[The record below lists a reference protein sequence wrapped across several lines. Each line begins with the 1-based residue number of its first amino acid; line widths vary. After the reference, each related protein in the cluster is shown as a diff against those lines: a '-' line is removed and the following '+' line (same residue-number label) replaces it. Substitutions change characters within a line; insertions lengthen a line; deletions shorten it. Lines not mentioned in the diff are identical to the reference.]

1 MTDLS
6 SCYFCGTA
14 IEAPV
19 REYPV
24 VPEDLGDAE
33 GPTVSLCP
41 TCRRKHRAVVET
53 VLATLEGEDP
63 GDLAVAADSAGG
75 TTGEAGDP
83 SGGDGDAS
91 VDDGDA
97 ADRGDT
103 SDGATTD
110 RTPGS
115 DGPSGAEAT
124 SGSDGPEGGPDAA
137 GTGEAAGS
145 DDAAGEAPGEAAGSE
160 NGTAEATGEGTGTTA
175 DEGSEPAADD
185 EGSAEGEGSVADDE
199 GSAEGEGSVT
209 DDEGSAEGEGS
220 VADDEGSTGG
230 EGSVADDEGSEPAA
244 DDERSAEGE
253 GSVTDDDPEPIFST
267 STSAGE
273 AADDDDDRVFS
284 ASTPVGGGA
293 GEVDPE
299 ESVGEQA
306 LSEDDEEAVDAPD
319 VDVSTPPHSKVVRQL
334 QNREFPV
341 DREEIVTVA
350 TGAYGLSRTDATAAL
365 DALVAQGI
373 LREEDGRLHRV
384 EDRNR
389 PGGR

>member
-185 EGSAEGEGSVADDE
+185 E
-199 GSAEGEGSVT
+199 
-209 DDEGSAEGEGS
+209 
-220 VADDEGSTGG
+220 
-230 EGSVADDEGSEPAA
+230 
-244 DDERSAEGE
+244 RSAEGE